1 MGRITEYLKTKG
13 LKTAKIPLLDTPVY
27 YGATDDYDIAF
38 LVNPMGKPD

>member
-27 YGATDDYDIAF
+27 YGATDDYDIF
-38 LVNPMGKPD
+38 PLFFRDEE